1 MRVQVILQ
9 KKTARKERSLKE
21 RTILHVNYANLG
33 FFLPCPPAL
42 PKLPALPLPDIWL
55 GKSGFIPVLAECSE
69 VAGATA
75 GSGIMDGA
83 SS

>member
-9 KKTARKERSLKE
+9 KKLPEKKDHQK

-75 GSGIMDGA
+75 GSGIIDGA